1 MIETLKNAWKI
12 ADLRKRLLFTALII
26 LIFRIGTAIP
36 VPFLNPTALQ
46 AMVGQEGSLLGY
58 LNTLTGGAFA
68 NATLFAMSI
77 SPYITASIVVQLLTV
92 AIPYLE
98 RLAKEGEAGRKQINK
113 ITRYATV
120 ILALVKSFSPHG
132 SIIKRSTRP
141 MSSSRS
147 LMKWSTACEKKA
159 DCFSAGTV

>member
-77 SPYITASIVVQLLTV
+77 TPYINASIIMQLLTV
-92 AIPYLE
+92 AIPPLE
-98 RLAKEGEAGRKQINK
+98 RLSREGELGRK
-113 ITRYATV
+113 RPLH
-120 ILALVKSFSPHG
+120 ILRRA
-132 SIIKRSTRP
+132 
-141 MSSSRS
+141 
-147 LMKWSTACEKKA
+147 
-159 DCFSAGTV
+159 